1 MSVKKRDRHNRW
13 RNKSCNCMLSPEEAA
28 EVNRYVALSGLTKQA
43 YLSSRVLQR
52 EIKVYPN
59 PRVYKA
65 LKNELEQISLAIE
78 KAEAN
83 DETYELL
90 QTVLEMI
97 KDIKGEEK
105 DD

>member
-13 RNKSCNCMLSPEEAA
+13 RNKTVGFMVSPEEAK
-28 EVNRYVALSGLTKQA
+28 EIDSYVVLSGMTKQD
-43 YLSSRVLQR
+43 YLISRVLQR

-65 LKNELEQISLAIE
+65 LKTEINRVCDTLENARE
-78 KAEAN
+78 N

-90 QTVLEMI
+90 QMVLAMI
-97 KDIKGEEK
+97 KDIKGDNE
-105 DD
+105 DA